1 MSVKILLVEDD
12 NNIREMVSEYLEI
25 VGYQVKSA
33 CEGHEA
39 LKYLSEET
47 FDVLI
52 TDINM
57 PNGMGGIELINSVF
71 ESKNTIPIIAM
82 SGHNKNSEYVK
93 GLRADV
99 TFKEKPVQMS
109 QLIETIK
116 QVIQTKQGAA

>member
-1 MSVKILLVEDD
+1 MSAKILLVEDD
-12 NNIREMVSEYLEI
+12 NNIRSMISEYLDI
-25 VGYQVKSA
+25 VGFQVKSA
-33 CEGHEA
+33 CEGREA

-57 PNGMGGIELINSVF
+57 PNGMGGIELINTVF

-93 GLRADV
+93 GLRAEV
-99 TFKEKPVQMS
+99 TFKEKPVPMP
-109 QLIETIK
+109 QLIETIN
-116 QVIQTKQGAA
+116 QIIALKQGVA